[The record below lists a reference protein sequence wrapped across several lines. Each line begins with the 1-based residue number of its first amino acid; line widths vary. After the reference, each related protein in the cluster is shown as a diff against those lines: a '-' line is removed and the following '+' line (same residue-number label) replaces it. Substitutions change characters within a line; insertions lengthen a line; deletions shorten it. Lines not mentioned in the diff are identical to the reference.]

1 MAASTIAAAR
11 TLPRAGSRV
20 APRVWVPGVD
30 TPRQLRMLEP
40 LREREL
46 AEQRRAAQRAAGAPA
61 SVVPTRPSWA
71 ERLGE
76 WLARRGDAAMQRH
89 VKAWTLPR

>member
-1 MAASTIAAAR
+1 MAASTIAVAR

-40 LREREL
+40 LREREQ
-46 AEQRRAAQRAAGAPA
+46 AEQRREAQRAAQAA
-61 SVVPTRPSWA
+61 AVATRPLWLQ
-71 ERLGE
+71 RLGD
-76 WLARRGDAAMQRH
+76 WLAETGDAAMRRH
-89 VKAWTLPR
+89 AKAWTLPR

>member
-1 MAASTIAAAR
+1 MAASTIAVAR
-11 TLPRAGSRV
+11 TLPRAGSRA

-40 LREREL
+40 LREREQ
-46 AEQRRAAQRAAGAPA
+46 AEQRRAVQQATAPEG
-61 SVVPTRPSWA
+61 VVPARPSWV
-71 ERLGE
+71 ERLGA
-76 WLARRGDAAMQRH
+76 WLSRRGDAAMQRH